1 MDLLLFEHWDDMVWQ
16 TTVICLFMSSSFSEI
31 NSSFPKPENTTP
43 HKRMKQHLEGR
54 MLRDRCK
61 AFISDHLLQELPQDA
76 NDDLQNQQGE
86 STVSGVLGMFLAS
99 TQTFSGV
106 VWVPRV
112 SFLSIWLQVS
122 TLHMKSILCFEACHP
137 CQNHSIVSRFSQINS
152 WTTCKFW
159 KMNLL

>member
-1 MDLLLFEHWDDMVWQ
+1 MDLLLSNIEMTLSD
-16 TTVICLFMSSSFSEI
+16 TLISLFMA
-31 NSSFPKPENTTP
+31 NSFPEIKAVSPLPKMKNSTP
-43 HKRMKQHLEGR
+43 HRMKQSLEDR

-152 WTTCKFW
+152 
-159 KMNLL
+159 

>member
-1 MDLLLFEHWDDMVWQ
+1 MTWSDKLQWFVCSCPPLFRKSIHRFQ
-16 TTVICLFMSSSFSEI
+16 
-31 NSSFPKPENTTP
+31 NQKTP
-43 HKRMKQHLEGR
+43 HPTNEWSNT
-54 MLRDRCK
+54 LRAACSAIDAKLSSVIICSKSSPKMRTTTCK
-61 AFISDHLLQELPQDA
+61 T
-76 NDDLQNQQGE
+76 NRGE

-137 CQNHSIVSRFSQINS
+137 CQNHLIVSRFSQINS